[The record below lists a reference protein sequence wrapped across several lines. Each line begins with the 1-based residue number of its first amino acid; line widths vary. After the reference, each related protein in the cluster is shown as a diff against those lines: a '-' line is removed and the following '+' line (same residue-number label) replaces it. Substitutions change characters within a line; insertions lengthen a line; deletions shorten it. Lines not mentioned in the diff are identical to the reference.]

1 MVLVTDTTDLRERR
15 RLATRAEI
23 EAAALDL
30 FARHGSER
38 TTVDEIAAA
47 AGVSPRT
54 FFRYFPTKEDAALGT
69 NRAFDEAVAAR
80 VRGAGGTV
88 TLPVVVGAVAATLA
102 EFGGAPIDRLLRARC
117 LVTHDDNLRRAATRM
132 EAEQCR
138 VVRGDLR
145 ARVMNETV
153 NVAMRAAL
161 DEWATRRSAGR
172 DADLVEIFREAC
184 EIQRHMFADSPDG
197 LVRE

>member
-1 MVLVTDTTDLRERR
+1 MTDTTDLRERR
-15 RLATRAEI
+15 RLATRTEI

-38 TTVDEIAAA
+38 TTVDEIAAT

-54 FFRYFPTKEDAALGT
+54 FFRYFPTKEDAALDT
-69 NRAFDEAVAAR
+69 NRTFDEAIAAR
-80 VRGAGGTV
+80 VRGADGTV
-88 TLPVVVGAVAATLA
+88 TLPIVVDAVAATLA
-102 EFGGAPIDRLLRARC
+102 EFDGAPIDRLLRARC

-138 VVRGDLR
+138 VIRGDLR

-161 DEWATRRSAGR
+161 DEWATRREAGQ
-172 DADLVEIFREAC
+172 DADLVDLFREAC
-184 EIQRHMFADSPDG
+184 DIQRHMFAGFPDRAG
-197 LVRE
+197 RG